1 MIFAIGD
8 IHGQLDKLKWLLY
21 RLEKSG
27 MRPED
32 TLVFIGDYID
42 RGPKTSGVLDLLIE
56 LKANRP
62 NTVFLR
68 GNHEQMMLDARQRF
82 QPSFDSNNSMNNCE
96 LGIHWFGGGG
106 NATVT
111 SYKPDHGKRWFELVP
126 QSHWDF
132 ILSTTMEYRSD
143 AYIFV
148 HAGILPSGRI
158 WHFGEFDADPRLWIR
173 DEFITSKSSFDGNTV
188 VFGHTP
194 TRNGQPLIQ
203 ANKVGID
210 TGAGYD
216 GPLTAVGLP
225 IPYSPGKVLVIQV
238 H

>member
-1 MIFAIGD
+1 
-8 IHGQLDKLKWLLY
+8 
-21 RLEKSG
+21 

-42 RGPKTSGVLDLLIE
+42 RGPKTSGVLDFLIE
-56 LKANRP
+56 LKATRP

-82 QPSFDSNNSMNNCE
+82 DPSFDSNNPRNNCE
-96 LGIHWFGGGG
+96 LGVYWFEGGGT
-106 NATVT
+106 ATVT
-111 SYKPDHGKRWFELVP
+111 SYQPAQGRRWYQLIP
-126 QSHWDF
+126 QAHWDF
-132 ILSTTMEYRSD
+132 LLATDMEYRKD

-148 HAGILPSGRI
+148 HAGIIPPGTT

-173 DEFITSKSSFDGNTV
+173 YEFISSDSNFGGNTV
-188 VFGHTP
+188 IFGHTP
-194 TRNGQPLIQ
+194 TKDGQPQIQ
-203 ANKVGID
+203 ANKVAID

-225 IPYSPGKVLVIQV
+225 IPYNPAKVLVLQAK
-238 H
+238 

>member
-27 MRPED
+27 MQAED
-32 TLVFIGDYID
+32 TLVFLGDYVD
-42 RGPKTSGVLDLLIE
+42 RGPKSASVLDLLIE
-56 LKANRP
+56 LKAHRP

-68 GNHEQMMLDARQRF
+68 GNHEQMMLDARQHF
-82 QPSFDSNNSMNNCE
+82 DPAFDSDNSCNNCE
-96 LGIHWFGGGG
+96 LGIYWFGGGG
-106 NATVT
+106 TATVL
-111 SYKPDHGKRWFELVP
+111 SYGPAMGKRWFELVP
-126 QSHWDF
+126 QAHWDF
-132 ILSTTMEYRSD
+132 ILQTEMEYRKD

-148 HAGILPSGRI
+148 HAGVLPQGRI

-173 DEFITSKSSFDGNTV
+173 DEFISSGSAFGGNTV
-188 VFGHTP
+188 VYGHTP
-194 TRNGQPLIQ
+194 TKGGQPLIQ

-210 TGAGYD
+210 TGAGYE

-225 IPYSPGKVLVIQV
+225 IPYHPAKVLVLQAK
-238 H
+238 